1 MAQGDMFYHNA
12 FFNGHGSTS
21 TTSVSSGVEICLTA
35 MWGGEY
41 LEIHVPY
48 SGTTL
53 AWDTYADHY
62 APYGDSYSQRLYRSM
77 KDSKWFIKN
86 GYNMGI
92 RATSGTQMS
101 ATLMGIQ
108 SK

>member
-12 FFNGHGSTS
+12 FMNGVATS

-41 LEIHVPY
+41 VEVHVPY

-62 APYGDSYSQRLYRSM
+62 APHGSGYTQRIYRSM

-86 GYNMGI
+86 GYNIGM
-92 RATSGTQMS
+92 RNSNSNQSS
-101 ATLMGIQ
+101 ATFQGIQ